1 MSKYNIDNYSVD
13 ELRSFFGLNEGD
25 LFQQNI
31 MDDLDKKFNKI
42 KTTLEDNNKNNPQKI
57 ITYINFL
64 FDAKNKIVLE
74 INKLIKAKYEQNQNV
89 NQMTQWT
96 AERDQMWIFDSAHRS
111 KDLPQMDT
119 QTDFPTTN
127 YVYKFAHPE
136 KDIESMELVSVTIP
150 ASWYIFDNIVKKN
163 NVFKIRDNIT
173 DLSATYIEIPN
184 GTYDISK
191 TLIKI
196 NYDISSTSLYEENI
210 QFILKEDSRK
220 IDISYSLYASKEI
233 IFYDKSD
240 ISFNQKNDKCN
251 LGRILGFKP
260 EMDSS
265 GVCKILLSKNKNT
278 EVVENIKSADTCFD
292 LNTTK
297 HLYIYLNDY
306 NRLAN
311 PLLLANENYNAQNHL
326 SDQSNKYYIEN
337 KVFDCCS
344 ATINASINGIDHK
357 NLLVKLSNPQAN
369 VSRGSIN
376 SIIAKELKNI
386 QNASTKITPFNP
398 TQVNYSDI
406 LAVLPIM
413 NYNALYKSNDY
424 IVYFNDVLNNNK
436 RMYNETTSLQNF
448 EMRLYDDDGD
458 VVNLN
463 GLDWSFSVK
472 VHKRPSSGITPN

>member
-1 MSKYNIDNYSVD
+1 
-13 ELRSFFGLNEGD
+13 
-25 LFQQNI
+25 
-31 MDDLDKKFNKI
+31 
-42 KTTLEDNNKNNPQKI
+42 
-57 ITYINFL
+57 
-64 FDAKNKIVLE
+64 
-74 INKLIKAKYEQNQNV
+74 
-89 NQMTQWT
+89 
-96 AERDQMWIFDSAHRS
+96 
-111 KDLPQMDT
+111 
-119 QTDFPTTN
+119 
-127 YVYKFAHPE
+127 
-136 KDIESMELVSVTIP
+136 
-150 ASWYIFDNIVKKN
+150 
-163 NVFKIRDNIT
+163 
-173 DLSATYIEIPN
+173 
-184 GTYDISK
+184 
-191 TLIKI
+191 
-196 NYDISSTSLYEENI
+196 
-210 QFILKEDSRK
+210 
-220 IDISYSLYASKEI
+220 
-233 IFYDKSD
+233 
-240 ISFNQKNDKCN
+240 
-251 LGRILGFKP
+251 
-260 EMDSS
+260 MDSS

-376 SIIAKELKNI
+376 SIIAKDLKNI